1 MRYVS
6 ASYILHITIEY
17 IQCSYMRYIN
27 YHNPKVVGSNLFSAT
42 KFRGCRKSDSHF
54 CFFPIPKDKKR

>member
-1 MRYVS
+1 MQLY
-6 ASYILHITIEY
+6 AI
-17 IQCSYMRYIN
+17 YIN